1 MTVFRY
7 HESKDLTDLNMFQKI
22 IETVQTW
29 EYITMILFVILGI
42 SMMMVSWLY
51 ARKKGKDLDVMFFL
65 GIFITVIGSLF
76 IVIGYNLMS
85 SSIKST
91 GYYEAETQVSKVDKD
106 LDENDNLRYAYHFD
120 TKEDKRHPL
129 RVPLIKTSDDNLG
142 LKKGDKV
149 IVRTPIMNFKGT
161 EKKTV
166 DSGDIMDYKTDI
178 NKNIVNVSTDS
189 ESEGVVPKS
198 VKPDDLIVHKQ

>member
-1 MTVFRY
+1 MTEFHYR
-7 HESKDLTDLNMFQKI
+7 ESKDLTDLNMFQKI
-22 IETVQTW
+22 IETGQTW

-42 SMMMVSWLY
+42 SMMMVSWFY

-91 GYYEAETQVSKVDKD
+91 GYYEKATQVSKVDKD

-120 TKEDKRHPL
+120 TKEDEHHPL
-129 RVPLIKTSDDNLG
+129 RVPLIKTSDDSLG

-166 DSGDIMDYKTDI
+166 DSGDIMDYNTDI
-178 NKNIVNVSTDS
+178 NKNIVNAPTDS

-198 VKPDDLIVHKQ
+198 VTPDDLIVHKQ

>member
-1 MTVFRY
+1 MTKFHY

-22 IETVQTW
+22 IETGQTW
-29 EYITMILFVILGI
+29 EYITMLLFVLLGI

-76 IVIGYNLMS
+76 IVIYYNLMS
-85 SSIKST
+85 STLQST
-91 GYYEAETQVSKVDKD
+91 GYYEAKTQVSKVDRD
-106 LDENDNLRYAYHFD
+106 LDDKDNIRYAYYFD
-120 TKEDKRHPL
+120 TKEDELHPL
-129 RVPLIKTSDDNLG
+129 RVPLIKTSDHNLG
-142 LKKGDKV
+142 FKKGDKV
-149 IVRTPIMNFKGT
+149 VVRTPIMNFKGT

-178 NKNIVNVSTDS
+178 NKNIVNATTDS
-189 ESEGVVPKS
+189 ENEGVVPKA
-198 VKPDDLIVHKQ
+198 VTPDDLIVHKQ

>member
-1 MTVFRY
+1 MTEFHYR
-7 HESKDLTDLNMFQKI
+7 ESKDLNDLNMFQKI
-22 IETVQTW
+22 IEAGQTW
-29 EYITMILFVILGI
+29 EYITMLLFVILGI

-91 GYYEAETQVSKVDKD
+91 GYYEAATQVSKVDKD

-149 IVRTPIMNFKGT
+149 IVKTPIMNFKGT

-189 ESEGVVPKS
+189 ESDGVVPKS
-198 VKPDDLIVHKQ
+198 VTPDDLIVHKQ

>member
-1 MTVFRY
+1 MTEFHYR
-7 HESKDLTDLNMFQKI
+7 ESKDLTDLNMFQKI
-22 IETVQTW
+22 IETGQTW

-42 SMMMVSWLY
+42 SMMMVSWFY

-76 IVIGYNLMS
+76 IVIYYNLMS
-85 SSIKST
+85 STLQST
-91 GYYEAETQVSKVDKD
+91 GYYEAKTQVSKVDKD

-120 TKEDKRHPL
+120 TKEDEHHPL
-129 RVPLIKTSDDNLG
+129 RVPLIKTSDDSLG

-166 DSGDIMDYKTDI
+166 DSGDIMDYNTDI
-178 NKNIVNVSTDS
+178 NKNIVNAPTDS

-198 VKPDDLIVHKQ
+198 VTPDDLIVHKQ